1 MTSSI
6 TPKSGNSFIGEHG
19 AILDGTGW
27 STTDATQGAFRAWN
41 QNIDDVTIRNLV
53 IRNMPRGIS
62 TFYGPDRWTIDH
74 NDVSYSQIGINHANS
89 LALPI
94 TTSTTIANTDSQAT
108 ARRCTH
114 AGNEIAYNNT
124 VSAWPGA
131 MGGTKWTG
139 TTNLTIRG
147 NYFHGNYHNAIWL
160 DTGPHRQRRSRTT

>member
-1 MTSSI
+1 M
-6 TPKSGNSFIGEHG
+6 
-19 AILDGTGW
+19 
-27 STTDATQGAFRAWN
+27 
-41 QNIDDVTIRNLV
+41 TIRNLV

-62 TFYGPDRWTIDH
+62 TYNGPDRWTIDH
-74 NDVSYSQIGINHANS
+74 NEVSYSQIGINHADFARVTNNYIHDNRQYG
-89 LALPI
+89 LAGYGAFGALI
-94 TTSTTIANTDSQAT
+94 
-108 ARRCTH
+108 

-160 DTGPHRQRRSRTT
+160 DTALTGNVDREQRDRRERGRRHR